1 MHIQPTMKTRLL
13 NKMTKQINFKK
24 STSWQSVDDDVNQN
38 NNKCLQLIQ
47 KLKINRREEFKH
59 EINQAISQ
67 QNKFNQ
73 KEVAFLKEYMRSY
86 GYVDNDEVTTEIELK
101 LSKFQ
106 EWSDLCFRELDM
118 IANQENMDNN
128 TKQAHV
134 TCIYKIS

>member
-1 MHIQPTMKTRLL
+1 
-13 NKMTKQINFKK
+13 MTKQINFKK

-47 KLKINRREEFKH
+47 KLKINRREELKH

>member
-47 KLKINRREEFKH
+47 KLKINRREELKH